1 MSRMTVK
8 QQVDYWL
15 KLSKDSIL
23 DMRSALRNGRRINAL
38 FCGHLALEKMLKAL
52 CAARYVPSTD
62 IWGHN
67 LLKLAKDAN
76 YILNATQ
83 SAELNSINSFN
94 ISARYDDR
102 KQSFAKIC
110 TTSYAKQWSIVIES
124 WYARLRIEIL
134 RERALLPNNKTAL

>member
-8 QQVDYWL
+8 GQVDYWL
-15 KLSKDSIL
+15 RLSNDSLL
-23 DMRSALRNGRRINAL
+23 DMRSALRNGRRVNAM

-52 CAARYVPSTD
+52 CAARYIPSTD

-76 YILNATQ
+76 YILSVTQ

-102 KQSFAKIC
+102 KLSFAKIC
-110 TTSYAKQWSIVIES
+110 TSDYAKQWAIVIES
-124 WYARLRIEIL
+124 WYAQLKIEVL
-134 RERALLPNNKTAL
+134 RERAILPNNKTAL